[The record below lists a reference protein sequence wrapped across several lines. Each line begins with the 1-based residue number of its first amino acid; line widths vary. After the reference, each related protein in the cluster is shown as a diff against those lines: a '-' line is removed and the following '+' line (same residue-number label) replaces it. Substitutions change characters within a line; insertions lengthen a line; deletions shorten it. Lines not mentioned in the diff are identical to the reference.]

1 MTHYQIIPFIDGL
14 QMIRVEATCFS
25 INFMWILRAFNDM
38 FKELLKNALKIVLLP
53 FTLFIFWSEKL
64 SLINKRQEVLLEF
77 NFIILWS

>member
-1 MTHYQIIPFIDGL
+1 
-14 QMIRVEATCFS
+14 
-25 INFMWILRAFNDM
+25 MWILRAFNDM